1 MCKAP
6 SSSSSSTSSL
16 GSLSLWTQVCFPAS
30 TFSCPAVSRT
40 ALRTPFDT
48 VSMHTPSSHSS
59 YMTACSFRILYSLSL
74 VNFCLP
80 LDRLYPLQDP
90 MTAGCRRVCAKL
102 HAGIQYRE
110 LLEGTGDK
118 VVALGSKVSMKC
130 APLAVMAL
138 HPLLSMPIQSSLA
151 ALHVLQVALY
161 TKQRDA
167 GASSHSCAVPAL
179 LHYH

>member
-16 GSLSLWTQVCFPAS
+16 GSLSLWTQVCFRAS

-40 ALRTPFDT
+40 ALR
-48 VSMHTPSSHSS
+48 MHTLGHSFIHISRYSIITTHSS

-130 APLAVMAL
+130 APLSVMAL
-138 HPLLSMPIQSSLA
+138 HPLS
-151 ALHVLQVALY
+151 
-161 TKQRDA
+161 RDTQDA
-167 GASSHSCAVPAL
+167 HPVIFDCFACVTT
-179 LHYH
+179 